1 MVVTGKLRF
10 VYDFYA
16 TFLPAVRQ
24 LWSFH
29 CSSAYDKCEKRIM
42 TIFVASFAITFMISS
57 ELKGTESNASCLE
70 LMTTISSRMSLKVS
84 YPKCITVCL
93 I

>member
-16 TFLPAVRQ
+16 TFLPAVCH

-29 CSSAYDKCEKRIM
+29 CSSAYDKCES
-42 TIFVASFAITFMISS
+42 FVASFAITFMISS
-57 ELKGTESNASCLE
+57 ELKGTESNENCLE
-70 LMTTISSRMSLKVS
+70 LMTTISSRMSLKVL